1 MLATEVNGVTLK
13 TVVGS
18 FALTLSVALMS
29 ACGGG
34 GASSNANAQAPAT
47 SSTLQMSI
55 VGPDSVWSDQT
66 DWRATAQ
73 VTTTNAGSVTY
84 TIDAGTTGLQI
95 DSASGVINA
104 ASTSPIS
111 LDAGQHTFT
120 VTATSDSGSS
130 GTGEYSIISKV
141 VLTGIL
147 LQSGVETGMTVSR
160 EGLFS
165 FFALD
170 GPGPDL
176 NLSNCLGKITV
187 DGTALSG
194 TVRCNGR
201 WQGKDESYSFLGDV
215 LEHTAISFTS
225 KTYVDGPNAGT
236 TNTVADVFEYPL
248 PGAQITETL
257 NSGVFATSVVIS
269 WSGEP
274 FDVPQIG
281 VTNTHVVRLS
291 IDGTIK
297 AINQSGCQTSGALHP
312 ASLVNWTGIGDA
324 TITNSNCV
332 EAGGGSFLDPG
343 NLLIDPGNPGNFTF
357 SDINQVALPSLLM
370 AVHVYGSNNQ
380 APSKGIILTV
390 PGNPDSNNNF
400 NIAEIVFLRVC
411 DERQQITTLASSFGW
426 NSCEEFLSSID

>member
-1 MLATEVNGVTLK
+1 M
-13 TVVGS
+13 
-18 FALTLSVALMS
+18 
-29 ACGGG
+29 
-34 GASSNANAQAPAT
+34 
-47 SSTLQMSI
+47 
-55 VGPDSVWSDQT
+55 
-66 DWRATAQ
+66 
-73 VTTTNAGSVTY
+73 
-84 TIDAGTTGLQI
+84 
-95 DSASGVINA
+95 
-104 ASTSPIS
+104 
-111 LDAGQHTFT
+111 
-120 VTATSDSGSS
+120 
-130 GTGEYSIISKV
+130 
-141 VLTGIL
+141 
-147 LQSGVETGMTVSR
+147 
-160 EGLFS
+160 
-165 FFALD
+165 
-170 GPGPDL
+170 
-176 NLSNCLGKITV
+176 

-215 LEHTAISFTS
+215 LEHTAIRFTS

-411 DERQQITTLASSFGW
+411 DDRQQITPIGIRSGW

>member
-1 MLATEVNGVTLK
+1 MTLK
-13 TVVGS
+13 TVLGR
-18 FALTLSVALMS
+18 FTLTLSVALMS

-47 SSTLQMSI
+47 STTLQMTI

-66 DWRATAQ
+66 DWTATAQ
-73 VTTTNAGSVTY
+73 VTTADAGTVTY
-84 TIDAGTTGLQI
+84 SIDAGTTGLQI

-104 ASTSPIS
+104 GDDSPTS

-120 VTATSDSGSS
+120 VTATSDSGAS
-130 GTGEYSIISKV
+130 GTGEYSITSKV
-141 VLTGIL
+141 VLTGGL
-147 LQSGVETGMTVSR
+147 LQSGRERGMTVSR

-343 NLLIDPGNPGNFTF
+343 NLLIDPGNLGNFTF

-400 NIAEIVFLRVC
+400 NIAEILFLRVC
-411 DERQQITTLASSFGW
+411 DDRQQITPIGINSGW